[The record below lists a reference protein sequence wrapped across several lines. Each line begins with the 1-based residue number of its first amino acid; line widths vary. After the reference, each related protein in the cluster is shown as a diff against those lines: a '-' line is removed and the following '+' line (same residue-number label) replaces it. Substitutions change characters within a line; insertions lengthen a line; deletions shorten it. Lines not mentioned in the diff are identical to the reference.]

1 MQAMQ
6 IHLSQSQD
14 VMLEMGRNVQG
25 LNSPIDSE
33 SSFDSFLQRE
43 MSEDI
48 TQAKEGPPE
57 KQSIESTQS
66 SNETS
71 SEQKSDDS
79 ARDSNADSKAQASK
93 NDSLKESEGTENA
106 KSEKSIEENSDGS
119 ENEVSLAAS
128 HENTDGIIGVNG
140 ENASGVASE
149 LSKNLSSL
157 HEAKK
162 MLDDENADNALDGQ
176 FASTGLEA
184 GKQLFDENGALIAS
198 NDTSLKTEGADN
210 LKKSKQVLAEIPT
223 ISVLDERSVTQEGKA
238 DGNFVRSVNYDGNG
252 NATMDLS
259 LNQNFNGVQNPVGAI
274 VNADGS
280 VQQHT
285 VSNAQQFGTMLSS
298 ELQSNSSELVKTGSI
313 ILKDGNQGT
322 INLIL
327 HPEELGNVKIK
338 LDISDNVLTGRIT
351 VASEE
356 AYNAF
361 KANMS
366 SLKEAFDANGFDTAG
381 FDLSWSG
388 EDNAG
393 DNQENDNRN
402 PFGNRYDENIALVSD
417 GEQRIQSIYGHE
429 AYINVVA

>member
-14 VMLEMGRNVQG
+14 FLEIGRNVQG

-33 SSFDSFLQRE
+33 NSFDSFLQNE
-43 MSEDI
+43 MNDDKF
-48 TQAKEGPPE
+48 QAKEGPPE
-57 KQSIESTQS
+57 YQKAESTQPS
-66 SNETS
+66 SETS
-71 SEQKSDDS
+71 SGQSSTDS
-79 ARDSNADSKAQASK
+79 NSDSNAQAS
-93 NDSLKESEGTENA
+93 NDDSLKESEATKNA
-106 KSEKSIEENSDGS
+106 KSEESRKESSEDAESKVSHAKSD
-119 ENEVSLAAS
+119 
-128 HENTDGIIGVNG
+128 
-140 ENASGVASE
+140 ENAHETKLGLANEGAVGIGESFAGVLTALEDAKKLAEDEETKGRLDALALSGTLDGKNQVLNEYGGLKAGEESLQASE
-149 LSKNLSSL
+149 LT
-157 HEAKK
+157 
-162 MLDDENADNALDGQ
+162 DG
-176 FASTGLEA
+176 S
-184 GKQLFDENGALIAS
+184 
-198 NDTSLKTEGADN
+198 
-210 LKKSKQVLAEIPT
+210 KKSKQVLAEIPT
-223 ISVLDERSVTQEGKA
+223 ISVLDERSVSSEGQA
-238 DGNFVRSVNYDGNG
+238 DGNFVRSISYDGNG

-259 LNQNFNGVQNPVGAI
+259 LNQNFNGMQTPQGAI
-274 VNADGS
+274 INADGS

-393 DNQENDNRN
+393 DNQENDNKN